1 MNFPKSMTRQT
12 GGLALG
18 ETSTRSNSASRAICM
33 AWRIGTTPTFPPSA
47 PINRT
52 SETRMPSFTRNSEA
66 LISFS
71 YFKTVDQHS
80 AGFWRTNNTTR
91 GGESSIKQTVNDQ
104 NSSVAHGLD
113 TFYNSGAFLATLFS
127 PNLLEQD
134 GIYIVDHNG
143 RTASPSTTQARRC

>member
-1 MNFPKSMTRQT
+1 M
-12 GGLALG
+12 G
-18 ETSTRSNSASRAICM
+18 ETSTRSNSASRAICKACLM
-33 AWRIGTTPTFPPSA
+33 GTTPMLPPSG
-47 PINRT
+47 PISRT
-52 SETRMPSFTRNSEA
+52 SVTRMPSFTLNSVA

-113 TFYNSGAFLATLFS
+113 TFYNSGALFAIRSFARTRKSLSKILFCWLPSRTRTETCSADSSLS
-127 PNLLEQD
+127 PM
-134 GIYIVDHNG
+134 
-143 RTASPSTTQARRC
+143 TSM